1 MARKT
6 TFKFEGVDPSTGKKF
21 KIHLDGWIPDSLL
34 TVVKEQIN
42 IVLLGE
48 NLIPEQKPDKGF
60 LDIDSLTIKQKIELV
75 ILQHFHHGWFNT
87 NDVIDQ
93 YRIKFNE
100 TLKKTTAATNLQR
113 LFRTEEV
120 LERRGN
126 RSQHEYRLLVEKVQD
141 RLDKIADTIFIE

>member
-6 TFKFEGVDPSTGKKF
+6 SFKFEGVDPSTGKKF

-34 TVVKEQIN
+34 TVVKEQVN
-42 IVLLGE
+42 AVLLGE
-48 NLIPEQKPDKGF
+48 NSIPETRSEKGF

-87 NDVIDQ
+87 NDVIEQ
-93 YRIKFNE
+93 YHHKFNE
-100 TLKKTTAATNLQR
+100 TLKNSTAATNLQR
-113 LFRTEEV
+113 LFTTQEI

>member
-6 TFKFEGVDPSTGKKF
+6 NFKFEGIDPSTGKKY

-42 IVLLGE
+42 AVLLGE
-48 NLIPEQKPDKGF
+48 NSIPEVKSDKGF
-60 LDIDSLTIKQKIELV
+60 LDVDSLTIKQKIELV

-87 NDVIDQ
+87 NDIIEQ
-93 YRIKFNE
+93 YEIKFNE
-100 TLKKTTAATNLQR
+100 KLKNTTAATNLQR
-113 LFRTEEV
+113 LFITEEI

-126 RSQHEYRLLVEKVQD
+126 RSQHEYRLLVDKVQD
-141 RLDKIADTIFIE
+141 RLDKIANTIFIE